1 MLAALAMA
9 LAAMGGRASAAA
21 GKDER
26 WYAVMLQGERA
37 GWMHEKQD
45 ATAEG
50 NLRLRSE
57 MRLSVGRGGM
67 SISVEMLT
75 ESVETP
81 KGAMVSMR
89 SEQRLAAAPVVTT
102 YRFTEEGVEV
112 TEEQEGRSITRTAPL
127 PKGEWLAPIAA
138 ERYVEERVRAGAAEV
153 AYSSIDAS
161 GGLEPIAVKRTR
173 KGGPEPV
180 EVLGKVVP
188 ATPWAVTQAMY
199 PGVESV
205 DYLADDGSLVRGE
218 VRLGA
223 IALTVL
229 AADRETATAP
239 AKAPEMMVSTFVHP
253 SRAIARPRETGRA
266 VYIVSMTEG
275 ELPDLPSGG
284 AQRVERLDAR
294 SARVIVDAARAPAAP
309 EREASD
315 RVFREP
321 SVMLDSADP
330 AVRALAPPDDDA
342 GGKPAQAERIRRG
355 VRRHITAK
363 TLDVGFAT
371 ASEVAR
377 TKQGDC
383 TEHAVLLAA
392 ALRSAG
398 IPSRVASGVIY
409 VDQFAGG
416 REVFGFHMWTQA
428 LLDGPDG
435 RPRWVD
441 LDATLP
447 DATPFD
453 AAHIAMVLSALPA
466 EERMNSLAA
475 LAPMLGRL
483 AIEVVETE

>member
-1 MLAALAMA
+1 MFAALAVA
-9 LAAMGGRASAAA
+9 LASLGVRASAAA
-21 GKDER
+21 GRDER

-45 ATAEG
+45 TTDDG

-57 MRLSVGRGGM
+57 MRLSVSRGQLAI
-67 SISVEMLT
+67 SIGILS

-102 YRFTEEGVEV
+102 YRFTETGVEV
-112 TEEQEGRSITRTAPL
+112 TEEQEGRSTTRTVPR

-138 ERYVEERVRAGAAEV
+138 ERFVEERIRAGAEEV

-188 ATPWAVTQAMY
+188 ATPWAVTQSAY
-199 PGVESV
+199 RGVESV

-223 IALTVL
+223 IALTML
-229 AADRETATAP
+229 AADREIAMAP

-253 SRAIARPRETGRA
+253 SRAIANPREIGRA

-275 ELPDLPSGG
+275 DLPDLPSGG
-284 AQRVERLDAR
+284 AQRVERLDAG
-294 SARVIVDAARAPAAP
+294 SARVIVDAARTPAAP
-309 EREASD
+309 EQETAD
-315 RVFREP
+315 KAFREP
-321 SVMLDSADP
+321 SAMLDSADP
-330 AVRALAPPDDDA
+330 AVRALAPLGHD
-342 GGKPAQAERIRRG
+342 AERQPALAERVRRN
-355 VRRHITAK
+355 VRRHIAAK

-377 TKQGDC
+377 TRQGDC

-428 LLDGPDG
+428 LLDGADG

-483 AIEVVETE
+483 KIEVVETE